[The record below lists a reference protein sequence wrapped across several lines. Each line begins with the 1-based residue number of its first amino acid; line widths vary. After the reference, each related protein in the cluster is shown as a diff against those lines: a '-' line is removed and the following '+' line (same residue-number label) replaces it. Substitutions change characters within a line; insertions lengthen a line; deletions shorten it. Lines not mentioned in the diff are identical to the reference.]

1 MSALVVVYTTAT
13 GGAVSLGSVEPPTL
27 QPGLSVVTF
36 ASPSW
41 EEFRGGGWRWD
52 AGTLAPVVVPP
63 GRDVAGELVAALA
76 ADPPVQEEILVL
88 LAETS
93 GGVVAAAA
101 PDVSTR
107 RQQLHDDVALLRTMA
122 ATARADIAAM
132 PATGRTAAQREQA
145 KLRRYLLA
153 LTRLLSNAVLRPIAE
168 DLGGIPE

>member
-1 MSALVVVYTTAT
+1 MSNLVVVYTTAT
-13 GGAVSLGSVEPPTL
+13 GQAVSLGSVVPPHV
-27 QPGLSVVTF
+27 PVGLAVLTF

-63 GRDVAGELVAALA
+63 GRDVTGELVAALA

-93 GGVVAAAA
+93 GGVVGPVA
-101 PDVSTR
+101 PDVSAR
-107 RQQLHDDVALLRTMA
+107 RSQLLADVALLRTFA
-122 ATARADIAAM
+122 QVARADIAAM
-132 PATGRTAAQREQA
+132 PATGRSAAQREA
-145 KLRRYLLA
+145 VKLRRYQLL
-153 LTRLLSNAVLRPIAE
+153 LTRLLANAVLRPIAE